1 MTDFRIKLRTETG
14 SRSFLET
21 VDNAASKD
29 AALCVAVE
37 RIAFAHDVT
46 ANPLVTLWCQE
57 IDAEV
62 TPVIFRASRDKRAE
76 ITAVFP
82 CEPGTTNDD
91 GSMSCYGHVGQHG
104 QCDRGWYNTTRAARP
119 DEYAGLQR
127 ELEGAPY
134 GYRFKVYAR
143 MRREFHATRRA
154 VIRDIKT
161 KA

>member
-1 MTDFRIKLRTETG
+1 MTDFRVCIQNRRTGETA
-14 SRSFLET
+14 RALI
-21 VDNAASKD
+21 AATGKEE
-29 AALCVAVE
+29 ATRL
-37 RIAFAHDVT
+37 AHDDPATFAV
-46 ANPLVTLWCQE
+46 LWCQE
-57 IDAEV
+57 VDAEE

-91 GSMSCYGHVGQHG
+91 ATMGCYVHVGQHA

-119 DEYAGLQR
+119 DEYAALQR

-154 VIRDIKT
+154 VIRDMKT